1 MPHHILNPVILLLA
15 AGMSRRL
22 GRPKQLLDFG
32 GESLLKRTATRALQ
46 SKIGAVYVVTGAEK
60 NKIDMELAGLQVERI
75 ENKEWEEGMASSIR
89 TGLLAAITKNPS
101 TDGILIMVC
110 DQPEVT
116 SGMLQKLMTL
126 QADSGAAI
134 AASAYGGISGTPAVF
149 HSSLFHELMSLRGDT
164 GARKIMQIHN
174 ADLVQLPFEA
184 GAQDI
189 DTESDYLNW
198 MIQAKQQQ
206 A

>member
-1 MPHHILNPVILLLA
+1 MPYHILNPVILLLA
-15 AGMSRRL
+15 AGMSHRL

-46 SKIGAVYVVTGAEK
+46 SKIGPVYVVTGAE
-60 NKIDMELAGLQVERI
+60 NDKIDMELSGLKVERI
-75 ENKEWEEGMASSIR
+75 ENKEWKEGMASSIR
-89 TGLLAAITKNPS
+89 NGLQAAITKNPS
-101 TDGILIMVC
+101 TDGVLIMVC

-116 SGMLQKLMTL
+116 AGLLQKLMTL
-126 QADSGAAI
+126 QADNGAAI

-149 HSSLFHELMSLRGDT
+149 HSSLFHELMALSGDT
-164 GARKIMQIHN
+164 GARKIMQRHST
-174 ADLVQLPFEA
+174 DLVQLPFEA
-184 GAQDI
+184 GSQDI
-189 DTESDYLNW
+189 DTESDYLMW

>member
-1 MPHHILNPVILLLA
+1 MPYHILNPVILLLA

-22 GRPKQLLDFG
+22 GRPKQLLNFE

-60 NKIDMELAGLQVERI
+60 NKIDMELSGLQVEII

-89 TGLLAAITKNPS
+89 TGLQAAITKNPS
-101 TDGILIMVC
+101 IDGILILVC

-116 SGMLQKLMTL
+116 ADLLRKLMAL
-126 QADSGAAI
+126 QAESGAAV

-149 HSSLFHELMSLRGDT
+149 HSSLFHELMTLSGDT
-164 GARKIMQIHN
+164 GARKIMHRHS

-189 DTESDYLNW
+189 DTESDYLMW